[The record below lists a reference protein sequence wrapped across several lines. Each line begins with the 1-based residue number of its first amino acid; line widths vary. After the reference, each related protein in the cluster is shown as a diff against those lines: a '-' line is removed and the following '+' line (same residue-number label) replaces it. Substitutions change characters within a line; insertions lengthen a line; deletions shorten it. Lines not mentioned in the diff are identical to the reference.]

1 MAGIYIHIPFCRQAC
16 HYCDFHFSTN
26 LKTQG
31 EMVKSIATEI
41 RNRKDYLNEPVKTIY
56 FGGGTPSLLNVQQLH
71 HLLQTISDN
80 FKVVDGAE
88 VTLEANPEDLTLEK
102 SKMLLASGINR
113 LSIGM
118 QTFDETKLQWM
129 NRAHS
134 STEARK
140 AYENVR
146 KAGFKNISLDL
157 IYAIPDHDQSAWET
171 DIKSITELQP
181 EHISMYGLTIEEKT
195 VFGKWEEQD
204 KLVQVP
210 EDEAANQYLYAIDYL
225 KDSGY
230 IQYEVSNF
238 GKEGFYSRHNN
249 AYWAG
254 VPYLG
259 VGPGAHSFDGS
270 SRRFNVRN
278 NARYIKAINEG
289 LSFSET
295 EILSET
301 QRLNEQILT
310 QLRTAKGLDLETFEK
325 SSGKSLAQL
334 HAAFIDEMR
343 QKELIEIED
352 NCLRLKP
359 LGFLVADE
367 IALRMFF
374 PEE

>member
-1 MAGIYIHIPFCRQAC
+1 
-16 HYCDFHFSTN
+16 
-26 LKTQG
+26 
-31 EMVKSIATEI
+31 MVKSIALEI
-41 RNRKDYLNEPVKTIY
+41 RVRKDYINEPVKTIY
-56 FGGGTPSLLNVQQLH
+56 LGGGTPSLLNETQLH
-71 HLLQTISDN
+71 HLLQTIHAN
-80 FKVVDGAE
+80 FNVLDEAE

-102 SKMLLASGINR
+102 SKMLLAAGINR

-118 QTFDETKLQWM
+118 QTFDEAKLQWM
-129 NRAHS
+129 NRAHT
-134 STEARK
+134 STEAIN

-146 KAGFKNISLDL
+146 TAGFKNISLDL
-157 IYAIPDHDQSAWET
+157 IYAIPDHDQRAWET

-195 VFGKWEEQD
+195 VFGKWEEQN

-230 IQYEVSNF
+230 LQYEVSNF

-259 VGPGAHSFDGS
+259 VGPGAHSFDGA

-289 LSFSET
+289 LSFSEM
-295 EILSET
+295 EMLSET
-301 QRLNEQILT
+301 QKLNEQILT
-310 QLRTAKGLDLETFEK
+310 QLRTAKGLDLSSFEK
-325 SSGKSLAQL
+325 QSGHSLTQL
-334 HAAFIDEMR
+334 HDTFIDEMR
-343 QKELIEIED
+343 QKELIEVED
-352 NCLRLKP
+352 DFLRLKP

-367 IALRMFF
+367 IALRMFLS
-374 PEE
+374 EE